1 MKVPKLNNNDDSYV
15 LVEWLVATGTEVK
28 EGDPIAVLETSKS
41 AEEVTAD
48 ASGVLLQEV
57 ALMADC
63 APGDLLATI
72 GSVVEVPPAD
82 DRTYS
87 ETLASALAHSPETGA
102 FATGALSAAGVTPAK
117 RPGPVI
123 TAPARAAMDELGVT
137 EDQVAALGI
146 PVIRRTDV
154 AQLAAANAAPTEPL
168 SKVQQAVGRA
178 VALSH
183 STIPAAYAV
192 LDMPL
197 DEELAAT
204 RRLTKQVRRPVGLP
218 ELFVMAVARLHAEFP
233 LFFATLSDDRTKAV
247 LSDRP
252 NVGVTFDTGDGLY
265 VPVVHDAAAKSL
277 QEVATKLMEY
287 RVAAMKGDFKATDLA
302 DANIAVT
309 LHHDGGISLAI
320 PFIFPGT
327 ACALAVTAPQETLYL
342 DGTEVKARQVSHIG
356 LAYDHRLINGR
367 DAARFLAALQR
378 ETRALATT
386 D

>member
-1 MKVPKLNNNDDSYV
+1 MKVPKLNNNDDTYV

-41 AEEVTAD
+41 AEEVPAD
-48 ASGVLLQEV
+48 ATGVLRQEI

-72 GSVVEVPPAD
+72 GAAAPA
-82 DRTYS
+82 S
-87 ETLASALAHSPETGA
+87 PAAVASPVASPT
-102 FATGALSAAGVTPAK
+102 
-117 RPGPVI
+117 GPVI

-137 EDQVAALGI
+137 EAQIATLG
-146 PVIRRTDV
+146 VNVVRRADV
-154 AQLAAANAAPTEPL
+154 ERLAAETSTRTAPL

-178 VALSH
+178 VTLSH

-192 LDMPL
+192 LDMAL

-204 RRLTKQVRRPVGLP
+204 RRLTKQVRRPVGLA
-218 ELFVMAVARLHAEFP
+218 ELFVMGVARLHAEFP
-233 LFFATLSDDRTKAV
+233 LFFATLGSGGTQAV
-247 LSDRP
+247 LSEAA

-265 VPVVHDAAAKSL
+265 VPVVHDAGAKTL
-277 QEVATKLMEY
+277 QEVATRLMEY
-287 RVAAMKGDFKATDLA
+287 RVAAMKGDFSAADLA

-309 LHHDGGISLAI
+309 LHHDGGITLAI

-327 ACALAVTAPQETLYL
+327 VCALAVTAPQEVLYL
-342 DGTEVKARQVSHIG
+342 DGGEVRSRQVAHIG

-367 DAARFLAALQR
+367 DAARFLNALQR
-378 ETRALATT
+378 EVRALVATE
-386 D
+386 

>member
-72 GSVVEVPPAD
+72 GSVVEVRPAE

-87 ETLASALAHSPETGA
+87 ETLTSALAHSPEGRA
-102 FATGALSAAGVTPAK
+102 PS
-117 RPGPVI
+117 RPGPLGRRSDPRQ
-123 TAPARAAMDELGVT
+123 APRPRDHRPARAAMDELGVT

-154 AQLAAANAAPTEPL
+154 TQLAAAERGPTDAA
-168 SKVQQAVGRA
+168 VQGAAGGRPR
-178 VALSH
+178 VALSP

-192 LDMPL
+192 LDMAL

-218 ELFVMAVARLHAEFP
+218 ELFVMAVAE
-233 LFFATLSDDRTKAV
+233 
-247 LSDRP
+247 
-252 NVGVTFDTGDGLY
+252 
-265 VPVVHDAAAKSL
+265 
-277 QEVATKLMEY
+277 
-287 RVAAMKGDFKATDLA
+287 
-302 DANIAVT
+302 
-309 LHHDGGISLAI
+309 
-320 PFIFPGT
+320 
-327 ACALAVTAPQETLYL
+327 AP
-342 DGTEVKARQVSHIG
+342 
-356 LAYDHRLINGR
+356 
-367 DAARFLAALQR
+367 
-378 ETRALATT
+378 
-386 D
+386 

>member
-41 AEEVTAD
+41 AEEVEAD
-48 ASGVLLQEV
+48 ATGVLRQEV

-72 GSVVEVPPAD
+72 GASPYPD
-82 DRTYS
+82 
-87 ETLASALAHSPETGA
+87 TLTSGAFEKGALA
-102 FATGALSAAGVTPAK
+102 AAGVIPAQ

-154 AQLAAANAAPTEPL
+154 ERLAVANSVPTAPL

-178 VALSH
+178 VSLSH

-218 ELFVMAVARLHAEFP
+218 ELFVMAVAKLHEEFP
-233 LFFATLSDDRTKAV
+233 LFFATLSDDRTSAV
-247 LSDRP
+247 LSETA

-265 VPVVHDAAAKSL
+265 VPVIHDAAAKSL

-287 RVAAMKGDFKATDLA
+287 RVAAMKGDFKTSDLSN
-302 DANIAVT
+302 ANIAVT

-327 ACALAVTAPQETLYL
+327 ACALAITAPQQTLYL
-342 DGTEVKARQVSHIG
+342 DGTEVKSRQVSHIG

-367 DAARFLAALQR
+367 DAARFLHALQR
-378 ETRALATT
+378 ETKALATT